1 MIEKDVRTYVT
12 VKVGTKLLYIV
23 LYILYMDIVMCNRA
37 AQIHT
42 AGVDD
47 TAADRMSG
55 DTIRASHNNS
65 PSSGLEEMFPGQ
77 GNMAGDRREG
87 PSGLPGGES
96 SEPTICEVSNQLKDL
111 MEVVKASVSDQ
122 RQTRE
127 NRGYR
132 S

>member
-1 MIEKDVRTYVT
+1 
-12 VKVGTKLLYIV
+12 
-23 LYILYMDIVMCNRA
+23 MDIVTRNRA
-37 AQIHT
+37 VQIRA

-55 DTIRASHNNS
+55 DTICASHNNS

-77 GNMAGDRREG
+77 GNMAGDRGEG

-96 SEPTICEVSNQLKDL
+96 SEPMIREVSNQLKDL